1 MKEFNT
7 IEDILDFAI
16 NSEQEAIDFY
26 LSMAQRAA
34 TDDMKDIFES
44 FVEEEMKHKKRLLE
58 VKETGSYRIEQS
70 AVADLHI
77 ADYVTKVKP
86 SPDMDYQDAL
96 ILAMQKE
103 KAAFRL
109 YTNLS
114 NRAPSN
120 DLKELFESLA
130 MEESKHKLRFEM
142 AYDDYILREN

>member
-1 MKEFNT
+1 MKEFKT
-7 IEDILDFAI
+7 IDDILNFAI

-26 LSMAQRAA
+26 LLLAQRA
-34 TDDMKDIFES
+34 TSDDMTAIFES
-44 FVEEEMKHKKRLLE
+44 FVEEEMKHKERLLE

-86 SPDMDYQDAL
+86 SPDMDYQDSL

-103 KAAFRL
+103 KAAFKL
-109 YTNLS
+109 YTNLA

-120 DLKELFESLA
+120 DLRVLFESLA

-142 AYDDYILREN
+142 AYDEYILREN